1 MTAASLPV
9 HMRRSPSSR
18 RTRIVTGVLLFLAVW
33 AVYRESPVEQV
44 TDAYYTALASLS
56 LLDGEG
62 LVLDSYLRSRPD
74 QPVIGPT
81 GRRVHDSPWPYQLED
96 IDGQLRLRYPVGTAV
111 LSAPL
116 LALMRPFGYAPVD
129 SHGWYDPVED
139 RRINQ
144 HLAPFVGAVFILLV
158 YLTASE
164 LLSTWWSGG
173 IALVAAFASPAW
185 STLSR
190 ALWSH
195 TWLAVL
201 LAAALWHLVRA
212 HRRGVAPNGIL
223 LATLLLWAYFT
234 RPTAALVI
242 VAVAI
247 YLWLVDRRQTALYG
261 IVALAWWGLFVAWS
275 WHSYGRALPPYYFLL
290 TEARVVDHTSFPVA
304 LAGVLASP
312 SRGLLVF
319 CPWLLVLAWML
330 WRYRRLLPQRRLAY
344 MAGALCVLQ
353 TLLVAAAPRWWGGWS
368 YGPRLQSDMLPWL
381 MVLAVLAVDAW
392 LRAGT
397 PTGSVR
403 GRIETAGMAL
413 TVLLSVGLHAPGA
426 LSPRTYGHWNR
437 WAHPN
442 TSQTLWDWSN
452 PQFLAWIEAEND
464 QVPVRPKR

>member
-1 MTAASLPV
+1 MTAAPPPV
-9 HMRRSPSSR
+9 HMQRSPSSR
-18 RTRIVTGVLLFLAVW
+18 RARIVTGVLLFLAVW
-33 AVYRESPVEQV
+33 TVYRESPVEQV
-44 TDAYYTALASLS
+44 TDAYYTALASLA

-62 LVLDSYLRSRPD
+62 LILDSYLRSRPD

-81 GRRVHDSPWPYQLED
+81 GKRVHSGPWPYQLED
-96 IDGQLRLRYPVGTAV
+96 IDGHLRLRYPVGTAV

-129 SHGWYDPVED
+129 SRGWYDPVED

-212 HRRGVAPNGIL
+212 ERRGVAPNGIL
-223 LATLLLWAYFT
+223 LATLLAWAYIT
-234 RPTAALVI
+234 RPTAVLAI
-242 VAVAI
+242 VAVGI
-247 YLWLVDRRQTALYG
+247 YLLLVDRRQTARYG
-261 IVALAWWGLFVAWS
+261 AVGLVWAGLFVAWS
-275 WHSYGRALPPYYFLL
+275 WHSYGRLLPPYYFLL
-290 TEARVVDHTSFPVA
+290 TEARVVDHTPFPEA
-304 LAGVLASP
+304 LAGVLVSP

-319 CPWLLVLAWML
+319 CPWILVLIWML
-330 WRYRRLLPQRRLAY
+330 WRQRRLLPQRRLAY
-344 MAGALCVLQ
+344 VAGSVCVLQ
-353 TLLVAAAPRWWGGWS
+353 TLLLGAAPRWWGGWS

-381 MVLAVLAVDAW
+381 MLLTVFVVAAW
-392 LRAGT
+392 LR
-397 PTGSVR
+397 S
-403 GRIETAGMAL
+403 ETATGPLLRRVEVAGAVL

-426 LSPRTYGHWNR
+426 LSSRTYGGWNR
-437 WAHPN
+437 WAHPD
-442 TSQTLWDWSN
+442 TARTLWDWSN
-452 PQFLAWIEAEND
+452 PQFLAWRAGS
-464 QVPVRPKR
+464 